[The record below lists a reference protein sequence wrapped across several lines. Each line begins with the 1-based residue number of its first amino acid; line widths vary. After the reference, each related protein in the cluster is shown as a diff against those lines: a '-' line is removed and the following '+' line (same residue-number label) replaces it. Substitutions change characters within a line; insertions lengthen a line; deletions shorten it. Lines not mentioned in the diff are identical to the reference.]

1 MKSLRLVLSRRV
13 PFTKSPITHRSYIA
27 IWTGVFSTNARTHSC
42 SARRDLVRSALLRS
56 CEEMEVLCVGTA
68 DTKLEEL
75 LFLAAQLRSA
85 LAATGSDS
93 KVYPIRSLRIV
104 LSSPGTPQ

>member
-1 MKSLRLVLSRRV
+1 
-13 PFTKSPITHRSYIA
+13 
-27 IWTGVFSTNARTHSC
+27 
-42 SARRDLVRSALLRS
+42 
-56 CEEMEVLCVGTA
+56 MEVLCIGTA